1 MTEPSNDTGGGSK
14 RGKRA
19 YYGANIE
26 KELATKKVSHL
37 KVEFDAQTGNVIQ
50 TYDKWFNNSMARYLR
65 NTVPPTTLAWEQVKP
80 ADIQVIRQRLSV
92 SIF

>member
-1 MTEPSNDTGGGSK
+1 MAEPSNDTGGGSK
-14 RGKRA
+14 RGRGA

-37 KVEFDAQTGNVIQ
+37 KVEFNAQTGKVMQ
-50 TYDKWFNNSMARYLR
+50 MYGKWFNNSMARYLR

-80 ADIQVIRQRLSV
+80 ADIEVIRKRLSV
-92 SIF
+92 SIL

>member
-1 MTEPSNDTGGGSK
+1 MAETSNDTGGGSK
-14 RGKRA
+14 RGRGA

-37 KVEFDAQTGNVIQ
+37 KVEFDAQTGKAIQ
-50 TYDKWFNNSMARYLR
+50 TYGKWFNNSMARYLR
-65 NTVPPTTLAWEQVKP
+65 NTVPPTTLAWEQVTP
-80 ADIQVIRQRLSV
+80 ADLQVIWHRLSI